1 MTAHKT
7 ILVGSHVSAAGELYK
22 AIERAASI
30 DCSAFQIFTKSNR
43 SWFDKPITEQ
53 AAAQFKDTLAAT
65 PTIKSVVVHSSYLIN
80 IGSPEED
87 KAKQS
92 TKALLDE
99 VRRCQQLGIK
109 LLVLHPGSHLKSGEE
124 DSLKRIA
131 TALDTVLEQSEGVSI
146 VLETMAGQG
155 TNLGYTFE
163 QLAAIRQQCAHKR
176 RVSFCLDTCHVFS
189 AGYDITTTEGYEKTI
204 TAFDSIIGLEHL
216 TVIHLN
222 DSQKG
227 LASKVDRHAPLGT
240 GHIPLATFSLIM
252 NDKRL
257 TQIPKLLE
265 TPSDPDMKLW
275 AAEIKLLKG
284 MVA

>member
-1 MTAHKT
+1 MTARKP
-7 ILVGSHVSAAGELYK
+7 ILVGSHISAAGELYK

-30 DCSAFQIFTKSNR
+30 DCSVFQMFTKSNR

-53 AAAQFKDTLAAT
+53 AAQQFKKTLAAT
-65 PTIKSVVVHSSYLIN
+65 PSIKSVVVHSSYLIN
-80 IGSPEED
+80 IGSPEAD
-87 KAKQS
+87 KAEQS

-99 VRRCQQLGIK
+99 VHRCHQLGIK

-124 DSLKRIA
+124 GSIKRIA
-131 TALDTVLEQSEGVSI
+131 AALDTVLEQSEEVSI

-163 QLAAIRQQCAHKR
+163 QLAAIRQQATHKR
-176 RVSFCLDTCHVFS
+176 RISFCLDTCHVFS
-189 AGYDITTTEGYEKTI
+189 AGYDITTPEGYEKTI
-204 TAFDSIIGLEHL
+204 TAFDTIIGLEHL
-216 TVIHLN
+216 TAIHLN

-240 GHIPLATFSLIM
+240 GRIPLATFSLIM

-257 TQIPKLLE
+257 AEIPKLLE

-275 AAEIKLLKG
+275 AAEIKLLRG